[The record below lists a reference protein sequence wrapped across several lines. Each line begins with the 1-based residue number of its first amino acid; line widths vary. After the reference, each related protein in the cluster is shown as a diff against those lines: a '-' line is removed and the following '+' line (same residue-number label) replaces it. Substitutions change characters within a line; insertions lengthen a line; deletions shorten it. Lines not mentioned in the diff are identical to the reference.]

1 MKLLGQDDIE
11 IILTR
16 QEYLLLQVFS
26 KAYGGEASRKKL
38 IEGLEKNYL
47 DYDERRLET
56 LVSRLRRKIADIS
69 GEKDLIRSLRTE
81 GYLFTEPV
89 QER

>member
-1 MKLLGQDDIE
+1 MKLLGQE
-11 IILTR
+11 GVEVSLTR
-16 QEYLLLQVFS
+16 QEFQMLHVFS
-26 KAYGGEASRKKL
+26 GAYGGEASRKKL

-56 LVSRLRRKIADIS
+56 LVSRLRRKIFAIT
-69 GEKDLIRSLRTE
+69 GANNLIRPLRTE
-81 GYLFTEPV
+81 GYLFTEPL